1 MKPDEIHWNDWMR
14 IIFGEVPPIFY
25 VELFVRAAL
34 VYLLLLV
41 SMRLLGKRMAGQL
54 SRLDM
59 AAMVALAS
67 SIGVS
72 MLSPINGLL
81 PPVIVASIIVAITRL
96 LSFLSVSRGKI
107 EVAIQGK
114 LDTLVANGVLQIST
128 MQKVRVTR
136 ERLFAHL
143 RSSQVEHLGKVD
155 RLYLEADGEFSI
167 LLNNEAKPGLSVLPE
182 WDTEFKQFATREA
195 DKVVCV
201 KCGADTPTKR
211 EADTKKDVCN
221 NCGSTKWVKAVL
233 SNE

>member
-1 MKPDEIHWNDWMR
+1 MKPDEIHWNDWIR

-25 VELFVRAAL
+25 VELFVRAVL

-81 PPVIVASIIVAITRL
+81 PPVIVAIIIVAITRF
-96 LSFLSVSRGKI
+96 LSYLSVSREKL

-114 LDTLVANGVLQIST
+114 LDTLVADGVLQVRT
-128 MQKVRVTR
+128 MQRVRVTR

-167 LLNNEAKPGLSVLPE
+167 LLNNEARPGLSVLPD
-182 WDTEFKQFATREA
+182 WDAEFSAYAIKDA
-195 DKVVCV
+195 DKTVCAD
-201 KCGADTPTKR
+201 CGADKPKEGR
-211 EADTKKDVCN
+211 EVCG
-221 NCGSTKWVKAVL
+221 NCGSDKSVTAVL
-233 SNE
+233 AKE